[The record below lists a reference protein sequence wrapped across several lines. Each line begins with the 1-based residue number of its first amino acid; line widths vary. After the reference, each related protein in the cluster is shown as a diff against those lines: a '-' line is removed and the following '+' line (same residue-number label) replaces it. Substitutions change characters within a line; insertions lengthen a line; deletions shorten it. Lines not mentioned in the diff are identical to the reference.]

1 MQPTLKLS
9 AIVSGPNHRQYFDPL
24 AMKELEQG
32 IRAAGGVTQPILVRP
47 HPEREGV
54 FEIMAGE
61 RRWRAARTVHG
72 DEYDMPVVIRDATDA
87 EARSLGII
95 ENHFRD
101 DTSDVE
107 QAEGAAS
114 LLAYNKGDK
123 HETALQL
130 GWNVDILER
139 RLLLLNCAPA
149 VRSALNERRI
159 KLGHAE
165 LLAGLPA
172 GRQEK
177 VLGGVI
183 EHKVPVEVLRKQL
196 GQFAKRLA
204 DAIFDTGQCV
214 GCPHNSAQQ
223 ASLFDESIGEGFCQH
238 PSHYDE
244 LTIVALEARAV
255 PLREQYPVVRIVRLE
270 DGFAPLTVGP
280 DGPMGVGT
288 VQYAA
293 CRGCENFG
301 CSLSAMTGSYGEVH
315 ESLCFDAACHSKK
328 VSAHRKTARE
338 AARSSAEGSGPADV
352 GPKASPRK
360 AASPASGHA
369 GTAAHHVPTKVVVF
383 RIEQWRKWAA
393 NALMA
398 QPQRNQ
404 RVLTALVLAGDM
416 RAVVRDRYADVA
428 AKVTGAATSA
438 KACIAPLPL
447 RKAIEQVD
455 AFDDDQAAT
464 MVRAVAAAAA
474 CGIDNDGLETI
485 LNYLEVDEAR
495 SFVLDGGY
503 LDLLTVSELESLADE
518 VGLRQAMG
526 GAYAKARAG
535 KRSDFIKALLAVPE
549 FTYSGAVPKAMCYP
563 RRGFNRTDRT
573 GGGAVAAPATAP
585 SQVASDE
592 AETVSA

>member
-9 AIVSGPNHRQYFDPL
+9 AIVSGPNHRQYFDPQ
-24 AMKELEQG
+24 AMKELEAG

-72 DEYDMPVVIRDATDA
+72 DDYDMPVVIRDASDA

-130 GWNVDILER
+130 GWNVDTLER
-139 RLLLLNCAPA
+139 RLLLLNCAPT

-172 GRQEK
+172 SRQDK

-183 EHKVPVEVLRKQL
+183 EHKVPVEVLKKQL

-204 DAIFDTGQCV
+204 DAIFDTAQCI

-223 ASLFDESIGEGFCQH
+223 ASLFDESIGDGFCQH

-244 LTIVALEARAV
+244 LNMAALEARAV
-255 PLREQYPVVRIVRLE
+255 PLRDQFPVVRFVRLE

-280 DGPMGVGT
+280 DGPMGVGAT
-288 VQYAA
+288 QYTA
-293 CRGCENFG
+293 CKGCENFG
-301 CSLSAMTGSYGEVH
+301 CSLSAMAGSYGEVH
-315 ESLCFDAACHSKK
+315 ESLCFDAACHAKK
-328 VSAHRKTARE
+328 VSAHRRTVRE
-338 AARSSAEGSGPADV
+338 AARTSTEGSAPADA
-352 GPKASPRK
+352 GPKPSPRK
-360 AASPASGHA
+360 AATAASGA
-369 GTAAHHVPTKVVVF
+369 TAAHHVPARVVTY

-398 QPQRNQ
+398 LPQRNQ
-404 RVLTALVLAGDM
+404 RVLAALVLAGDM
-416 RAVVRDRYADVA
+416 RAVVRDRYAEVA
-428 AKVTGAATSA
+428 AKVTGAATST
-438 KACIAPLPL
+438 KAASAPLPL
-447 RKAIEQVD
+447 RKAIEQTCS
-455 AFDDDQAAT
+455 FDDQQAAT

-495 SFVLDGGY
+495 SFVLDGSY

-535 KRSDFIKALLAVPE
+535 KRADFIKALLAVTGFE
-549 FTYSGAVPKAMCYP
+549 YAGAVPKSMRYP
-563 RRGFNRTDRT
+563 RHGFGSTDRT
-573 GGGAVAAPATAP
+573 GSGTGAAPAAAA
-585 SQVASDE
+585 SQVACDE

>member
-9 AIVSGPNHRQYFDPL
+9 AIVSGPNHRQYFDPQ
-24 AMKELEQG
+24 AMKELEAG

-72 DEYDMPVVIRDATDA
+72 DDYDMPVVIRDASDA

-130 GWNVDILER
+130 GWNVDTLER

-172 GRQEK
+172 GRQDK

-183 EHKVPVEVLRKQL
+183 EHKVPVEVLKKQL

-204 DAIFDTGQCV
+204 DAIFDTGQCIA
-214 GCPHNSAQQ
+214 CPHNSAQQ

-244 LTIVALEARAV
+244 LTMAALEARAV
-255 PLREQYPVVRIVRLE
+255 PLRDQFPVVRFVRLE

-280 DGPMGVGT
+280 DGPMGVGAT
-288 VQYAA
+288 QYTA
-293 CRGCENFG
+293 CKGCENFG
-301 CSLSAMTGSYGEVH
+301 CSLSAMAGSYGEVH

-328 VSAHRKTARE
+328 VSAHRRAVRE
-338 AARSSAEGSGPADV
+338 AGRTSADRSGPADA
-352 GPKASPRK
+352 GPKPSPRK
-360 AASPASGHA
+360 AATPASGA
-369 GTAAHHVPTKVVVF
+369 TAAHHVPARVVTY

-404 RVLTALVLAGDM
+404 RVLAALVLAGDM
-416 RAVVRDRYADVA
+416 RAVVRDRYAEVA
-428 AKVTGAATSA
+428 AKVTGAATST
-438 KACIAPLPL
+438 KAASGPLPL
-447 RKAIEQVD
+447 RKAIEQAD
-455 AFDDDQAAT
+455 SFDDQQAAT

-495 SFVLDGGY
+495 SFVLDGSY

-535 KRSDFIKALLAVPE
+535 KRADFIKALLAVTRFE
-549 FTYSGAVPKAMCYP
+549 YAGAVPKSMRYP
-563 RRGFNRTDRT
+563 RHGFGSTDRT
-573 GGGAVAAPATAP
+573 GSGTGAAPAAAA
-585 SQVASDE
+585 SQVACDE

>member
-9 AIVSGPNHRQYFDPL
+9 AIVSGPNHRQYFDPK
-24 AMKELEQG
+24 AMRELEAG

-72 DEYDMPVVIRDATDA
+72 DDYEMPVVIRDASDA

-130 GWNVDILER
+130 GWNVDTLER

-172 GRQEK
+172 GRQDK

-183 EHKVPVEVLRKQL
+183 EHKVPVEVLKKQL

-204 DAIFDTGQCV
+204 DAVFDTGQCIA
-214 GCPHNSAQQ
+214 CPHNSAQQ

-244 LTIVALEARAV
+244 LTMAALEARAV
-255 PLREQYPVVRIVRLE
+255 PLRDQFPVVRFVRLE

-280 DGPMGVGT
+280 DGPMGVGAT
-288 VQYAA
+288 QYTA
-293 CRGCENFG
+293 CKGCENFG
-301 CSLSAMTGSYGEVH
+301 CSLSAMAGSYGEVC
-315 ESLCFDAACHSKK
+315 ESLCFDAACHATK
-328 VSAHRKTARE
+328 VSAHRRTVRE
-338 AARSSAEGSGPADV
+338 AARTSAEGSGPADA
-352 GPKASPRK
+352 GSKPSPRK
-360 AASPASGHA
+360 AATPASGA
-369 GTAAHHVPTKVVVF
+369 TAAHHVPARVVTY
-383 RIEQWRKWAA
+383 RIGQWRKWAA

-404 RVLTALVLAGDM
+404 RVLAALVLAGDM
-416 RAVVRDRYADVA
+416 RAVVRDRYAEVA
-428 AKVTGAATSA
+428 AKVTGAATST
-438 KACIAPLPL
+438 KAASGPLPL
-447 RKAIEQVD
+447 RKAIEQAD
-455 AFDDDQAAT
+455 SFDDQQAAT

-495 SFVLDGGY
+495 SFVLDGSY

-518 VGLRQAMG
+518 IGLRQAMG

-535 KRSDFIKALLAVPE
+535 KRADFIKGLLAVSG
-549 FTYSGAVPKAMCYP
+549 FAYAGAVPKAMRYP
-563 RRGFNRTDRT
+563 RRGFDGTDRT
-573 GGGAVAAPATAP
+573 SGVAVAASGTAP
-585 SQVASDE
+585 SQVACDE

>member
-9 AIVSGPNHRQYFDPL
+9 AIVSGPNHRQYFDPQ
-24 AMKELEQG
+24 AMKELEAG

-72 DEYDMPVVIRDATDA
+72 DDYDMPVVIRDASDA

-130 GWNVDILER
+130 GWNVDTLER
-139 RLLLLNCAPA
+139 RLLLLNCAPT

-172 GRQEK
+172 GRQDK

-183 EHKVPVEVLRKQL
+183 EHKVPVEVLKKQL

-204 DAIFDTGQCV
+204 DAIFDTAQCI

-244 LTIVALEARAV
+244 LTMAALEARAV
-255 PLREQYPVVRIVRLE
+255 PLRDQFPVVRFVRLE

-280 DGPMGVGT
+280 DGPMGVGAT
-288 VQYAA
+288 QYTA
-293 CRGCENFG
+293 CKGCENFG
-301 CSLSAMTGSYGEVH
+301 CSLSAMAGSYGEVH

-328 VSAHRKTARE
+328 VSAHRKAVRE
-338 AARSSAEGSGPADV
+338 AARSSAEGSGPADA
-352 GPKASPRK
+352 GPKPSPRK
-360 AASPASGHA
+360 AATPASGA
-369 GTAAHHVPTKVVVF
+369 TAAHHVPARVVTY

-404 RVLTALVLAGDM
+404 RVLAALVLAGDM
-416 RAVVRDRYADVA
+416 RAVVRDRYAEVA
-428 AKVTGAATSA
+428 AKVTGAATST
-438 KACIAPLPL
+438 KAASGP
-447 RKAIEQVD
+447 
-455 AFDDDQAAT
+455 T
-464 MVRAVAAAAA
+464 AVAQ
-474 CGIDNDGLETI
+474 GH
-485 LNYLEVDEAR
+485 
-495 SFVLDGGY
+495 
-503 LDLLTVSELESLADE
+503 
-518 VGLRQAMG
+518 
-526 GAYAKARAG
+526 
-535 KRSDFIKALLAVPE
+535 
-549 FTYSGAVPKAMCYP
+549 
-563 RRGFNRTDRT
+563 RT
-573 GGGAVAAPATAP
+573 GG
-585 SQVASDE
+585 QLR
-592 AETVSA
+592 

>member
-9 AIVSGPNHRQYFDPL
+9 AIVSGPNHRQYFDPQ
-24 AMKELEQG
+24 AMKELEAG

-72 DEYDMPVVIRDATDA
+72 DDYDMPVVIRDASDA

-130 GWNVDILER
+130 GWNVDTLER
-139 RLLLLNCAPA
+139 RLLLLNCAPT

-172 GRQEK
+172 SRQDK

-183 EHKVPVEVLRKQL
+183 EHKVPVEVLKKQL

-204 DAIFDTGQCV
+204 DAVFDTAQCIA
-214 GCPHNSAQQ
+214 CPHNSAQQ
-223 ASLFDESIGEGFCQH
+223 ASLFDESIGDGFCQH

-244 LTIVALEARAV
+244 LTMAALEARAV
-255 PLREQYPVVRIVRLE
+255 PLREQYPVVRFVRLE

-280 DGPMGVGT
+280 DGPMGVGAT
-288 VQYAA
+288 QYTA
-293 CRGCENFG
+293 CKGCENFG
-301 CSLSAMTGSYGEVH
+301 CSLSAMAGSYGEVH
-315 ESLCFDAACHSKK
+315 ESLCFDAACHAKK
-328 VSAHRKTARE
+328 VSAHRRTVRE
-338 AARSSAEGSGPADV
+338 AARTSTEGSAPADA
-352 GPKASPRK
+352 GPKPSPRK
-360 AASPASGHA
+360 AATPASGA
-369 GTAAHHVPTKVVVF
+369 TAAHHVPARVVTY

-404 RVLTALVLAGDM
+404 RVLAALVLAGDM
-416 RAVVRDRYADVA
+416 RAVVRDRYAEVA
-428 AKVTGAATSA
+428 AKVTGATTST
-438 KACIAPLPL
+438 KAASGPQPL

-455 AFDDDQAAT
+455 SFDDQQAAT

-535 KRSDFIKALLAVPE
+535 KRSDFIKALLAVPA
-549 FTYSGAVPKAMCYP
+549 FAYAGAVPKSMRYP
-563 RRGFNRTDRT
+563 RRGFGRTDRT
-573 GGGAVAAPATAP
+573 GSRTGAAPAPAA
-585 SQVASDE
+585 SQVACDAAE
-592 AETVSA
+592 AVSA

>member
-130 GWNVDILER
+130 GWNVDTLER

-172 GRQEK
+172 ARQEK

-183 EHKVPVEVLRKQL
+183 EHKVPVEVLKKQL

-244 LTIVALEARAV
+244 LTLAALEARAV
-255 PLREQYPVVRIVRLE
+255 PLRDRFPVVRFVRLE
-270 DGFAPLTVGP
+270 DGFAPLTVAP
-280 DGPMGVGT
+280 DGPMGVGAT
-288 VQYAA
+288 QYTA
-293 CRGCENFG
+293 CKGCEHFG
-301 CSLSAMTGSYGEVH
+301 CSLSAMAGSYGEVH
-315 ESLCFDAACHSKK
+315 ESLCFDAACHAKK
-328 VSAHRKTARE
+328 VSAHRRTVRE
-338 AARSSAEGSGPADV
+338 AARTSTEGSGPADAE
-352 GPKASPRK
+352 PKPSPRR
-360 AASPASGHA
+360 AATPASGA
-369 GTAAHHVPTKVVVF
+369 TAAHHVPARVVTY

-404 RVLTALVLAGDM
+404 RVLAALVLAGDM
-416 RAVVRDRYADVA
+416 RAVVRDRYAEVA
-428 AKVTGAATSA
+428 AKVTGATTST
-438 KACIAPLPL
+438 KAASGPLPL
-447 RKAIEQVD
+447 RKAIEQAD
-455 AFDDDQAAT
+455 SFDDQQAAT

-495 SFVLDGGY
+495 SFVLDSSY

-535 KRSDFIKALLAVPE
+535 KRADFIKALLAVPG
-549 FTYSGAVPKAMCYP
+549 FAYAGAVPKSMHYP
-563 RRGFNRTDRT
+563 RRAFGRTDRT
-573 GGGAVAAPATAP
+573 GSGTGAAPAPAA
-585 SQVASDE
+585 SQVACDAAE
-592 AETVSA
+592 AVSA

>member
-9 AIVSGPNHRQYFDPL
+9 AIVSGPNHRQYFDPQ
-24 AMKELEQG
+24 AMKELEAG

-72 DEYDMPVVIRDATDA
+72 DDYDMPVVIRDASDA

-130 GWNVDILER
+130 GWNVDTLER
-139 RLLLLNCAPA
+139 RLLLLNCAPT

-183 EHKVPVEVLRKQL
+183 EHKVPVEVLKKQL

-204 DAIFDTGQCV
+204 DAVFDTAQCIA
-214 GCPHNSAQQ
+214 CPHNSAQQ
-223 ASLFDESIGEGFCQH
+223 ASLFDESIGDGFCQH

-244 LTIVALEARAV
+244 LTMAALEARAV
-255 PLREQYPVVRIVRLE
+255 PLREQYPVVRFVRLE

-280 DGPMGVGT
+280 DGPMGVGAT
-288 VQYAA
+288 QYTA
-293 CRGCENFG
+293 CKGCENFG
-301 CSLSAMTGSYGEVH
+301 CSLSAMAGSYGEVH
-315 ESLCFDAACHSKK
+315 ESLCFDAACHAKK
-328 VSAHRKTARE
+328 VSAHRRTVRE
-338 AARSSAEGSGPADV
+338 AARTSTEGSAPADA
-352 GPKASPRK
+352 GPKPSPRK
-360 AASPASGHA
+360 AATPASGA
-369 GTAAHHVPTKVVVF
+369 TAAHHVPARVVTY

-404 RVLTALVLAGDM
+404 RVLAALVLAGDM
-416 RAVVRDRYADVA
+416 RAVVRDRYAEVA
-428 AKVTGAATSA
+428 AKVTGATTST
-438 KACIAPLPL
+438 KAASGPQPL

-455 AFDDDQAAT
+455 SFDDQQAAT

-535 KRSDFIKALLAVPE
+535 KRSDFIKALLAVPA
-549 FTYSGAVPKAMCYP
+549 FAYAGAVPKSMRYP
-563 RRGFNRTDRT
+563 RRGFGRTDRT
-573 GGGAVAAPATAP
+573 GSRTGAAPAPAA
-585 SQVASDE
+585 SQVACDAAE
-592 AETVSA
+592 AVSA

>member
-9 AIVSGPNHRQYFDPL
+9 AIVSGPNHRQYFDPQ
-24 AMKELEQG
+24 AMKELEAG

-72 DEYDMPVVIRDATDA
+72 DDYDMPVVIRDASDA

-130 GWNVDILER
+130 GWNVDTLER
-139 RLLLLNCAPA
+139 RLLLLNCAPT

-172 GRQEK
+172 NRQDK

-183 EHKVPVEVLRKQL
+183 EHKVPVEVLKKQL

-204 DAIFDTGQCV
+204 DAIFDTGQCIA
-214 GCPHNSAQQ
+214 CPHNSAQQ

-244 LTIVALEARAV
+244 LTMAALEARAV
-255 PLREQYPVVRIVRLE
+255 PLRDQFPVVRFVRLE
-270 DGFAPLTVGP
+270 DGFAPLTVRP
-280 DGPMGVGT
+280 DGPMGVGAT
-288 VQYAA
+288 QYAA
-293 CRGCENFG
+293 CKGCEHFG
-301 CSLSAMTGSYGEVH
+301 CSLSAMAGSYGEVH
-315 ESLCFDAACHSKK
+315 ESLCFDAACHAKK
-328 VSAHRKTARE
+328 VSAHRRTVRE
-338 AARSSAEGSGPADV
+338 AARTSTEGSGPADA
-352 GPKASPRK
+352 GPKPSPRK
-360 AASPASGHA
+360 AASPASGA
-369 GTAAHHVPTKVVVF
+369 TAAHHVPARVVTY

-404 RVLTALVLAGDM
+404 RVLAALVLAGDM
-416 RAVVRDRYADVA
+416 RAVVRDRYAEVA
-428 AKVTGAATSA
+428 AKVTGAATST
-438 KACIAPLPL
+438 KAASGPLPL
-447 RKAIEQVD
+447 RKAIEQAD
-455 AFDDDQAAT
+455 SFDDQQAAT

-495 SFVLDGGY
+495 SFVLDGSY

-535 KRSDFIKALLAVPE
+535 KRSDFIKALLAVPA
-549 FTYSGAVPKAMCYP
+549 FAYAGAVPKSMRYP
-563 RRGFNRTDRT
+563 RRGFGRTDRT
-573 GGGAVAAPATAP
+573 GSGTGAASALAA
-585 SQVASDE
+585 SQVACDAAE
-592 AETVSA
+592 AVSA

>member
-9 AIVSGPNHRQYFDPL
+9 AIVSGPNHRQYFDPQ
-24 AMKELEQG
+24 AMKELEAG

-72 DEYDMPVVIRDATDA
+72 DDYDMPVVIRDASDA

-95 ENHFRD
+95 ENHFRE

-130 GWNVDILER
+130 GWNVDTLER
-139 RLLLLNCAPA
+139 RLLLLNCAPT

-172 GRQEK
+172 SRQDK

-183 EHKVPVEVLRKQL
+183 EHKVPVEVLKKQL

-204 DAIFDTGQCV
+204 DAIFDTAQCI

-244 LTIVALEARAV
+244 LTMAALEARAV
-255 PLREQYPVVRIVRLE
+255 PLRDQFPVVRFVRLE

-280 DGPMGVGT
+280 DGPMGVGAT
-288 VQYAA
+288 QYAA
-293 CRGCENFG
+293 CKGCAHFG
-301 CSLSAMTGSYGEVH
+301 CSLSAMAGSYGEVC
-315 ESLCFDAACHSKK
+315 ESLCFDAACHAKK
-328 VSAHRKTARE
+328 VSAHRRTVRE
-338 AARSSAEGSGPADV
+338 AARTSTEGIGPADA
-352 GPKASPRK
+352 GPKPSPRK
-360 AASPASGHA
+360 AATPASGA
-369 GTAAHHVPTKVVVF
+369 TAAHHVPARVVTY

-404 RVLTALVLAGDM
+404 RVLAALVLAGDM
-416 RAVVRDRYADVA
+416 RAVVRDRYAEVA
-428 AKVTGAATSA
+428 AKVTGAAAST
-438 KACIAPLPL
+438 KAASAPLPL
-447 RKAIEQVD
+447 RKAIEQTCS
-455 AFDDDQAAT
+455 FDDQQAAT

-495 SFVLDGGY
+495 SFVLDGSY

-535 KRSDFIKALLAVPE
+535 KRADFIKALLAVPA
-549 FTYSGAVPKAMCYP
+549 FAYAGAVPKSMHYP
-563 RRGFNRTDRT
+563 RRGFGRTDRT
-573 GGGAVAAPATAP
+573 GSGTGGAPAPAA
-585 SQVASDE
+585 SQIACDD
-592 AETVSA
+592 AETVIA

>member
-9 AIVSGPNHRQYFDPL
+9 AIVSGPNHRQYFDPQ
-24 AMKELEQG
+24 AMKELEAG

-47 HPEREGV
+47 HPEREGL

-72 DEYDMPVVIRDATDA
+72 DDYDMPVVIRDASDA

-130 GWNVDILER
+130 GWNVDTLER

-149 VRSALNERRI
+149 VRSALNERSI

-172 GRQEK
+172 SRQDR
-177 VLGGVI
+177 VLVGII
-183 EHKVPVEVLRKQL
+183 EHKVPVEVLKKQL
-196 GQFAKRLA
+196 GQFAKRLS
-204 DAIFDTGQCV
+204 DAIFDTAQCI

-244 LTIVALEARAV
+244 LTMAALEARAV
-255 PLREQYPVVRIVRLE
+255 PLRDQFPVVRFVRLE

-280 DGPMGVGT
+280 DGPMGVGAT
-288 VQYAA
+288 QYAA
-293 CRGCENFG
+293 CKGCAHFG
-301 CSLSAMTGSYGEVH
+301 CSMSAMAGSYGEVH
-315 ESLCFDAACHSKK
+315 ESLCFDAACHAKK
-328 VSAHRKTARE
+328 VSAHRRTVRE
-338 AARSSAEGSGPADV
+338 AARTSTEGSGPADA
-352 GPKASPRK
+352 GPKPSPRK
-360 AASPASGHA
+360 AATPASGA
-369 GTAAHHVPTKVVVF
+369 TAAHHVPARVVIY

-404 RVLTALVLAGDM
+404 RVLAALVLAGDM
-416 RAVVRDRYADVA
+416 RAVVRDRYAEVA
-428 AKVTGAATSA
+428 AKVTGVATST
-438 KACIAPLPL
+438 KAASGPLPL
-447 RKAIEQVD
+447 RKAIEQAD
-455 AFDDDQAAT
+455 SFDDPQAAT

-474 CGIDNDGLETI
+474 CGIDDDGLETI

-495 SFVLDGGY
+495 SFVLDGSY

-535 KRSDFIKALLAVPE
+535 KRADFMKALLAVPG
-549 FTYSGAVPKAMCYP
+549 FAYAGAVPKAMRYP
-563 RRGFNRTDRT
+563 RRGFNGADRT
-573 GGGAVAAPATAP
+573 RGGPGTAPAPAA
-585 SQVASDE
+585 SQVACDE
-592 AETVSA
+592 ETVSA

>member
-9 AIVSGPNHRQYFDPL
+9 AIVSGPNHRQYFDPQ
-24 AMKELEQG
+24 AMKELEAG

-72 DEYDMPVVIRDATDA
+72 DDYDMPVVIRDASDA

-130 GWNVDILER
+130 GWNVDTLER
-139 RLLLLNCAPA
+139 RLLLLNCAPT

-172 GRQEK
+172 SRQDK

-183 EHKVPVEVLRKQL
+183 EHKVPVEVLKKQL

-204 DAIFDTGQCV
+204 DAIFDTAQCI

-244 LTIVALEARAV
+244 LTMAALEARAV
-255 PLREQYPVVRIVRLE
+255 PLRDQFPVVRFVRLE

-280 DGPMGVGT
+280 DGPMGVGAT
-288 VQYAA
+288 QYAA
-293 CRGCENFG
+293 CKGCAHFG
-301 CSLSAMTGSYGEVH
+301 CSLSAMAGSYGEVC
-315 ESLCFDAACHSKK
+315 ESLCFDAACHAKK
-328 VSAHRKTARE
+328 VSAHRRTVRE
-338 AARSSAEGSGPADV
+338 AARTSTEGIGPADA
-352 GPKASPRK
+352 GPKPSPRK
-360 AASPASGHA
+360 AATPASGA
-369 GTAAHHVPTKVVVF
+369 TAAHHVPARVVTY

-404 RVLTALVLAGDM
+404 RVLAALVLAGDM
-416 RAVVRDRYADVA
+416 RAVVRDRYAEVA
-428 AKVTGAATSA
+428 AKVTGAATST
-438 KACIAPLPL
+438 KAASAPLPL
-447 RKAIEQVD
+447 RKAIEQ
-455 AFDDDQAAT
+455 T
-464 MVRAVAAAAA
+464 
-474 CGIDNDGLETI
+474 
-485 LNYLEVDEAR
+485 
-495 SFVLDGGY
+495 
-503 LDLLTVSELESLADE
+503 
-518 VGLRQAMG
+518 
-526 GAYAKARAG
+526 
-535 KRSDFIKALLAVPE
+535 
-549 FTYSGAVPKAMCYP
+549 
-563 RRGFNRTDRT
+563 
-573 GGGAVAAPATAP
+573 
-585 SQVASDE
+585 
-592 AETVSA
+592 

>member
-9 AIVSGPNHRQYFDPL
+9 AIVSGPNHRQYFDPQ
-24 AMKELEQG
+24 AMKELEAG

-72 DEYDMPVVIRDATDA
+72 DDYDMPVVIRDASDA

-130 GWNVDILER
+130 GWNVDTLER
-139 RLLLLNCAPA
+139 RLLLLNCAPT

-172 GRQEK
+172 GRQDK

-183 EHKVPVEVLRKQL
+183 EHKVPVEVLKKQL

-204 DAIFDTGQCV
+204 DAIFDTAQCI

-223 ASLFDESIGEGFCQH
+223 ASLFDESIGDGFCQH

-244 LTIVALEARAV
+244 LNMAALEARAV
-255 PLREQYPVVRIVRLE
+255 PLRDQFPVVRFVRLE

-280 DGPMGVGT
+280 DGPMGVGAT
-288 VQYAA
+288 QYTA
-293 CRGCENFG
+293 CKGCENFG
-301 CSLSAMTGSYGEVH
+301 CSLSAMAGSYGEVH

-328 VSAHRKTARE
+328 VSAHRKAVRE
-338 AARSSAEGSGPADV
+338 AARSSAEGSGPADA
-352 GPKASPRK
+352 GPKPSPRK
-360 AASPASGHA
+360 AATHASGA
-369 GTAAHHVPTKVVVF
+369 TAAHHVPTRVVTY

-404 RVLTALVLAGDM
+404 RVLAALVLAGDM
-416 RAVVRDRYADVA
+416 RAVVRDRYAEVA
-428 AKVTGAATSA
+428 AKVTGAATST
-438 KACIAPLPL
+438 KAASGPLPL
-447 RKAIEQVD
+447 RKAIEQAD
-455 AFDDDQAAT
+455 SFDDQQAAT

-535 KRSDFIKALLAVPE
+535 KRADFIKALLAVPA
-549 FTYSGAVPKAMCYP
+549 FAYAGAVPKSMRYP
-563 RRGFNRTDRT
+563 RRGFGRTDRT
-573 GGGAVAAPATAP
+573 GSGTGAAPAPAA
-585 SQVASDE
+585 SQVACDAAE
-592 AETVSA
+592 AVSA

>member
-9 AIVSGPNHRQYFDPL
+9 AIVSGPNHRQYFDPQ
-24 AMKELEQG
+24 AMKELEAG

-72 DEYDMPVVIRDATDA
+72 DDYDMPVVIRDASDA

-130 GWNVDILER
+130 GWNVDTLER
-139 RLLLLNCAPA
+139 RLLLLNCAPT
-149 VRSALNERRI
+149 VRNALNERRI

-183 EHKVPVEVLRKQL
+183 EHKVPVEVLKKQL

-204 DAIFDTGQCV
+204 DAIFDTGQCIA
-214 GCPHNSAQQ
+214 CPHNSAQQ

-244 LTIVALEARAV
+244 LTMAALEARAV
-255 PLREQYPVVRIVRLE
+255 PLRDQFPVVRFVRLE

-280 DGPMGVGT
+280 DGPMGVGAT
-288 VQYAA
+288 QYTA
-293 CRGCENFG
+293 CKGCENFG
-301 CSLSAMTGSYGEVH
+301 CSLSAMAGSYGDVC
-315 ESLCFDAACHSKK
+315 ESLCFDAACHAKK
-328 VSAHRKTARE
+328 VSAHRRTVRE
-338 AARSSAEGSGPADV
+338 AARTSAEGSGPADA
-352 GPKASPRK
+352 GSKPSPRK
-360 AASPASGHA
+360 AATPASGA
-369 GTAAHHVPTKVVVF
+369 TAAHHVPARVVTY

-404 RVLTALVLAGDM
+404 RVLAALVLAGDM
-416 RAVVRDRYADVA
+416 RAVVRDRYAEVA
-428 AKVTGAATSA
+428 AKVTGAATST
-438 KACIAPLPL
+438 KAASGPLPL
-447 RKAIEQVD
+447 RKAIEQAD
-455 AFDDDQAAT
+455 SFDDPQAAT

-495 SFVLDGGY
+495 SFVLDGSY

-518 VGLRQAMG
+518 IGLRQAMG

-535 KRSDFIKALLAVPE
+535 KRADFIKALLAVPA
-549 FTYSGAVPKAMCYP
+549 FAYAGAVPKSMHYP
-563 RRGFNRTDRT
+563 RRGFDGTNRT
-573 GGGAVAAPATAP
+573 GGGAVAAPAPAD
-585 SQVASDE
+585 SQVASHAGE
-592 AETVSA
+592 AVSA